1 MLLNFLKKTFRRVST
16 KNFQI
21 KKVAQFLSNFFVV
34 YFKYFK
40 NKINLGENWQ
50 RNASFL
56 FLLLLLP
63 FQSFSNFYGVELE
76 NGGDMNLENLIKN
89 LEAKVIGETNLDILD
104 ITYNSKKVKKG
115 SLFVC
120 LCGENSDG
128 HDFAKD
134 AERNGA
140 AAILCEKQVQ
150 VNIPQIVV
158 SSTRKALSK
167 VFSCF
172 YDNPQNKLKI
182 IGLTGTNGK
191 TTTSFL
197 IKSILEE
204 SGKKVGLIGTQGAFI
219 GKQFFQTRLTTP
231 DPQLLFKL
239 LKQMVDFGVEYVVME
254 VSAHALAL
262 DKTEGIV
269 FEVGVLTNLTQDH
282 LDFFE
287 TMENYKR
294 AKFKLFEGNKI
305 KSAVLNFD
313 DEFGRKLAETITVPF
328 LSYSLNN
335 PSDVFAA
342 KIGNKNGKN
351 KFIVNIL
358 DNVFDVESNLIGE
371 FNIYNSLAAASVAA
385 MLGCSTKQIKNGLER
400 LLGVEG
406 RLNRFN
412 LSNGV
417 VAFIDFAHT
426 PDGIEQALNAIRELK
441 FKQIITVFGCSG
453 NRDKDKRHKMGQ
465 IAEKLSDYVVLTTDN
480 PRFENPELI
489 LDDIEIGMEKTAHT
503 RFVSREQAIEFA
515 LTLAK
520 KGDCVAIL
528 GKGAETYQ
536 DINGVNVPYSD
547 FEVVKNFNENLHR
560 EFFEKNLKA

>member
-1 MLLNFLKKTFRRVST
+1 MLLNFLKKTSRRVST

-21 KKVAQFLSNFFVV
+21 KKVAQILSNFFVV

-115 SLFVC
+115 YLFVC

-150 VNIPQIVV
+150 VNIPQIIV

-219 GKQFFQTRLTTP
+219 GKQFFQTGLTTP

-239 LKQMVDFGVEYVVME
+239 LKQMVNFGVEYVVME

>member
-1 MLLNFLKKTFRRVST
+1 MLLNFLKKTSRRVST

-21 KKVAQFLSNFFVV
+21 KKVAQILSNFFVV
-34 YFKYFK
+34 YFKCFK

-219 GKQFFQTRLTTP
+219 GKQFFQTGLTTP

-282 LDFFE
+282 LDFFK
-287 TMENYKR
+287 TMENYKH
-294 AKFKLFEGNKI
+294 AKLKLFERNKI

-313 DEFGRKLAETITVPF
+313 DEFGRELAETITVPF

-385 MLGCSTKQIKNGLER
+385 MLGCSTKQIKNGLEK

>member
-1 MLLNFLKKTFRRVST
+1 MLLNFLKKTSRRVST

-21 KKVAQFLSNFFVV
+21 KKVAQILSNFFVV

-204 SGKKVGLIGTQGAFI
+204 RGRKVGLIGTQGAFI
-219 GKQFFQTRLTTP
+219 GKQFFQTGLTTP

-282 LDFFE
+282 LDFFK

-313 DEFGRKLAETITVPF
+313 DEFGRKLGETITVPF

-385 MLGCSTKQIKNGLER
+385 MLGCSTKQIKNGLEK

>member
-1 MLLNFLKKTFRRVST
+1 MLLNFLKKTLRRVST

-21 KKVAQFLSNFFVV
+21 KKVAQILSNFFVV

-76 NGGDMNLENLIKN
+76 NGGDMKLEKLIENLDAN
-89 LEAKVIGETNLDILD
+89 VVGETDHEIFD
-104 ITYNSKKVKKG
+104 ITYNSKEVTKG

-120 LCGENSDG
+120 IRGENSDG

-134 AERNGA
+134 AEKNGA

-172 YDNPQNKLKI
+172 YDNPQKKLKI

-219 GKQFFQTRLTTP
+219 GKQFFQTGLTTP
-231 DPQLLFKL
+231 DPQFLFKL
-239 LKQMVDFGVEYVVME
+239 LKEMVDFGVEYVVME
-254 VSAHALAL
+254 VSAHALSL

-282 LDFFE
+282 LDFFK
-287 TMENYKR
+287 TMENYKH
-294 AKFKLFEGNKI
+294 AKLKLFERNKI

-313 DEFGRKLAETITVPF
+313 DEFGRELGETIDVPF

-385 MLGCSTKQIKNGLER
+385 MLGCSTKQIKNGLEK
-400 LLGVEG
+400 LFGVEG

-426 PDGIEQALNAIRELK
+426 PDGIEKALNAIRELK

-489 LDDIEIGMEKTAHT
+489 LDDIEIGMQKTAHT

-536 DINGVNVPYSD
+536 DINAIHVPYND
-547 FEVVKNFNENLHR
+547 FEVVKNFDDNLRR
-560 EFFEKNLKA
+560 EFFENNLKA

>member
-1 MLLNFLKKTFRRVST
+1 MLLNFLKKTSRRVST

-21 KKVAQFLSNFFVV
+21 KKVAQILSNFFVV

-219 GKQFFQTRLTTP
+219 GKQFFQTGLTTP

-282 LDFFE
+282 LDFFK
-287 TMENYKR
+287 TMENYQR
-294 AKFKLFEGNKI
+294 AKLKLFEGNKI

-385 MLGCSTKQIKNGLER
+385 MLGCSTKQIKNGLEK

-426 PDGIEQALNAIRELK
+426 PDGIEKALNAIRELK

>member
-1 MLLNFLKKTFRRVST
+1 MLLNFLKKTLRRVST

-21 KKVAQFLSNFFVV
+21 KKVAQILSNFFVV

-76 NGGDMNLENLIKN
+76 NGGDMNLEKLIENLD
-89 LEAKVIGETNLDILD
+89 AKVIGETNLDILD

-219 GKQFFQTRLTTP
+219 GKQFFQTGLTTP

-282 LDFFE
+282 LDFFK

-313 DEFGRKLAETITVPF
+313 DEFGRKLAEIITVPF

-385 MLGCSTKQIKNGLER
+385 MLGCSTKQIKNGLEK

-426 PDGIEQALNAIRELK
+426 PDGIEKALNAIRELK

>member
-1 MLLNFLKKTFRRVST
+1 M
-16 KNFQI
+16 
-21 KKVAQFLSNFFVV
+21 SNFFVV

-76 NGGDMNLENLIKN
+76 NGGDMKLEKLIENLDAN
-89 LEAKVIGETNLDILD
+89 VVGETDHEIFD
-104 ITYNSKKVKKG
+104 ITYNSKEVTKG

-120 LCGENSDG
+120 IRGENSDG

-134 AERNGA
+134 AEKNGA

-172 YDNPQNKLKI
+172 YDNPQKKLKI

-219 GKQFFQTRLTTP
+219 GKQFFQTGLTTP
-231 DPQLLFKL
+231 DPQFLFKL
-239 LKQMVDFGVEYVVME
+239 LKEMVDFGVEYVVME
-254 VSAHALAL
+254 VSAHALSL

-282 LDFFE
+282 LDFFK
-287 TMENYKR
+287 TMENYKH
-294 AKFKLFEGNKI
+294 AKLKLFERNKI

-313 DEFGRKLAETITVPF
+313 DEFGRELGETIDVPF

-385 MLGCSTKQIKNGLER
+385 MLGCSTKQIKNGLEK
-400 LLGVEG
+400 LFGVEG

-426 PDGIEQALNAIRELK
+426 PDGIEKALNAIRELK

-489 LDDIEIGMEKTAHT
+489 LDDIEIGMQKTAHT

-536 DINGVNVPYSD
+536 DINAIHVPYND
-547 FEVVKNFNENLHR
+547 FEVVKNFDDNLRR
-560 EFFEKNLKA
+560 EFFENNLKA

>member
-1 MLLNFLKKTFRRVST
+1 MLLNFLKKTSRRVST

-21 KKVAQFLSNFFVV
+21 KKVAQILSNFFVV

-140 AAILCEKQVQ
+140 AAILCEKTLQVK
-150 VNIPQIVV
+150 IPQIIV

-172 YDNPQNKLKI
+172 YDNPQKKLKI

-219 GKQFFQTRLTTP
+219 GKQFFQTGLTTP

-282 LDFFE
+282 LDFFK

-385 MLGCSTKQIKNGLER
+385 MLGCSTKQIKNGLEK

-426 PDGIEQALNAIRELK
+426 PDGIEKALNAIRELK

>member
-1 MLLNFLKKTFRRVST
+1 MLLNFLKKTSRRVST

-21 KKVAQFLSNFFVV
+21 KKVAQILSNFFVV

-150 VNIPQIVV
+150 VNIPQIIV

-219 GKQFFQTRLTTP
+219 GKQFFQTGLTTP

-262 DKTEGIV
+262 DKTEGII

-282 LDFFE
+282 LDFFK

-313 DEFGRKLAETITVPF
+313 DEFGRKLGETITVPF

-385 MLGCSTKQIKNGLER
+385 MLGCSTKQIKNGLEK

>member
-1 MLLNFLKKTFRRVST
+1 MLLNFLKKTSRRVST

-21 KKVAQFLSNFFVV
+21 KKIAQILSNFFVV

-63 FQSFSNFYGVELE
+63 FQSFSNFYGVEFE

-150 VNIPQIVV
+150 VNIPQIIV

-219 GKQFFQTRLTTP
+219 GKQFFQTGLTTP

-282 LDFFE
+282 LDFFK

-385 MLGCSTKQIKNGLER
+385 MLGCSTKQIKNGLEK

>member
-1 MLLNFLKKTFRRVST
+1 MLLNFLKKTSRRVST

-21 KKVAQFLSNFFVV
+21 KKVAQILSNFFVV

-76 NGGDMNLENLIKN
+76 NGGDMKLEKLIENLDAN
-89 LEAKVIGETNLDILD
+89 VVGETDHEIFD
-104 ITYNSKKVKKG
+104 ITYNSKEVTKG

-120 LCGENSDG
+120 IRGENSDG

-134 AERNGA
+134 AEKNGA

-204 SGKKVGLIGTQGAFI
+204 SGKKVGLVGTQGAFI
-219 GKQFFQTRLTTP
+219 GKQFFQTGLTTP
-231 DPQLLFKL
+231 DPQFLFKL

-254 VSAHALAL
+254 VSAHALSL

-282 LDFFE
+282 LDFFK
-287 TMENYKR
+287 TMENYKH
-294 AKFKLFEGNKI
+294 AKLKLFERNKI

-313 DEFGRKLAETITVPF
+313 DEFGRELGESIDVPF

-342 KIGNKNGKN
+342 KVGNKNGKN

-371 FNIYNSLAAASVAA
+371 FNIYNSLAATSVAA
-385 MLGCSTKQIKNGLER
+385 MLGCSPKQIKSGLEK
-400 LLGVEG
+400 LSGVEG

-426 PDGIEQALNAIRELK
+426 PDGIEKALNAIRELK

-536 DINGVNVPYSD
+536 DINAVHVPYND
-547 FEVVKNFNENLHR
+547 FEVVKNFDDNLRR
-560 EFFEKNLKA
+560 EFFENNLKA

>member
-21 KKVAQFLSNFFVV
+21 KKVARILSNFFVV

-150 VNIPQIVV
+150 VNIPQIIV

-219 GKQFFQTRLTTP
+219 GKQFFQTGLTTP

-282 LDFFE
+282 LDFFK
-287 TMENYKR
+287 TMENYQR
-294 AKFKLFEGNKI
+294 AKFKLFEENKI

-342 KIGNKNGKN
+342 KIGNRNGKN

-371 FNIYNSLAAASVAA
+371 FNIYNSLAAASIAA
-385 MLGCSTKQIKNGLER
+385 MLGCSTKQIKNGLEK

-426 PDGIEQALNAIRELK
+426 PDGIEKALNAIRELK

-547 FEVVKNFNENLHR
+547 FEVVKNFNENLHC

>member
-1 MLLNFLKKTFRRVST
+1 MLLNFLKKTSRRVST

-21 KKVAQFLSNFFVV
+21 KKVAQILSNFFVV

-63 FQSFSNFYGVELE
+63 FQSFSNFYGVEFE

-150 VNIPQIVV
+150 VNIPQIIV

-204 SGKKVGLIGTQGAFI
+204 SGEKVGLIGTQGAFI
-219 GKQFFQTRLTTP
+219 GKQFFQTGLTTP

-385 MLGCSTKQIKNGLER
+385 MLGCSTKQIKNGLEK

-536 DINGVNVPYSD
+536 DINGVHVPYSD

>member
-1 MLLNFLKKTFRRVST
+1 MLLNFLKKTSRRVST

-21 KKVAQFLSNFFVV
+21 KKVAQILSKFFVV

-63 FQSFSNFYGVELE
+63 FQSFSNFYGVELK

-150 VNIPQIVV
+150 VNIPQIIV

-219 GKQFFQTRLTTP
+219 GKQFFQTGLTTP

-282 LDFFE
+282 LDFFK

>member
-1 MLLNFLKKTFRRVST
+1 MLLNFLKKTSRRVST

-21 KKVAQFLSNFFVV
+21 KKVAQILSNFFVV

-89 LEAKVIGETNLDILD
+89 LEAKVIGETNIDILD

-150 VNIPQIVV
+150 VKIPQIIV

-219 GKQFFQTRLTTP
+219 GKQFFQTGLTTP

-282 LDFFE
+282 LDFFK
-287 TMENYKR
+287 TMENYQR
-294 AKFKLFEGNKI
+294 AKFKLFEENKI

-385 MLGCSTKQIKNGLER
+385 MLGCSTKQIKNGLEK

>member
-16 KNFQI
+16 KSFQI
-21 KKVAQFLSNFFVV
+21 KKVAQILSNFFVV

-63 FQSFSNFYGVELE
+63 FQSFSNFYGVELG

-219 GKQFFQTRLTTP
+219 GKQFFQTGLTTP

-282 LDFFE
+282 LDFFK

-385 MLGCSTKQIKNGLER
+385 MLGCSTKQIKNGLEK

-426 PDGIEQALNAIRELK
+426 PDGIEKALNAIRELK

-560 EFFEKNLKA
+560 EFFEKKLKA

>member
-89 LEAKVIGETNLDILD
+89 LEAKVVGRTNLDILD

-150 VNIPQIVV
+150 VNIPQIIV

-219 GKQFFQTRLTTP
+219 GKQFFQTGLTTP

-536 DINGVNVPYSD
+536 NINGVNVPYSD

>member
-16 KNFQI
+16 KSFQI
-21 KKVAQFLSNFFVV
+21 KKVAQILSNFFVV

-63 FQSFSNFYGVELE
+63 FQSFSNFYGVELG

-150 VNIPQIVV
+150 VNIPQIIVL
-158 SSTRKALSK
+158 STRKALSK

-385 MLGCSTKQIKNGLER
+385 MLGCSTKQIKNGLEK

>member
-1 MLLNFLKKTFRRVST
+1 MLLNFLKKTLRRVST

-21 KKVAQFLSNFFVV
+21 KKVAQILSNFFVV

-134 AERNGA
+134 AEKNGA

-219 GKQFFQTRLTTP
+219 GKQFFQTGLTTP
-231 DPQLLFKL
+231 DPQFLFKL

-254 VSAHALAL
+254 VSAHALSL

-282 LDFFE
+282 LDFFK

-385 MLGCSTKQIKNGLER
+385 MLGCSTKQIKNGLEK
-400 LLGVEG
+400 LFGVEG

-412 LSNGV
+412 LSNGA

-426 PDGIEQALNAIRELK
+426 PDGIEKALNAIRELK

>member
-1 MLLNFLKKTFRRVST
+1 MLLNFLKKTSRRVST

-21 KKVAQFLSNFFVV
+21 KKVAQILSNFFVV

-63 FQSFSNFYGVELE
+63 FQSFSNFYGVELG

-219 GKQFFQTRLTTP
+219 GKQFFQTGLTTP

-239 LKQMVDFGVEYVVME
+239 FKQMVDFGVEYVVME

-282 LDFFE
+282 LDFFK

-385 MLGCSTKQIKNGLER
+385 MLGCSTKQIKNGLEK
-400 LLGVEG
+400 LFGVEG

-426 PDGIEQALNAIRELK
+426 PDGIEKALNAIRELK

-536 DINGVNVPYSD
+536 DINAVHVPYND
-547 FEVVKNFNENLHR
+547 FEVVKNFDDNLRR
-560 EFFEKNLKA
+560 EFFENNLKA

>member
-21 KKVAQFLSNFFVV
+21 KKVAQILSNFFVV

-150 VNIPQIVV
+150 VNIPQIIV

-219 GKQFFQTRLTTP
+219 GKQFFQTGLTTP

-282 LDFFE
+282 LDFFK

-465 IAEKLSDYVVLTTDN
+465 IAERLSDYVVLTTDN

>member
-1 MLLNFLKKTFRRVST
+1 MLLNFLKKTLRRVST

-21 KKVAQFLSNFFVV
+21 KKVAQILSNFFVV

-104 ITYNSKKVKKG
+104 ITYNSKEVKKG

-219 GKQFFQTRLTTP
+219 GKQFFQTGLTTP

-239 LKQMVDFGVEYVVME
+239 LIQMVDFGVEYVVME
-254 VSAHALAL
+254 VSAHALSL

-282 LDFFE
+282 LDFFK
-287 TMENYKR
+287 TMENYQR

-313 DEFGRKLAETITVPF
+313 DEFGRELGETIDVPF

-385 MLGCSTKQIKNGLER
+385 MLGCSTKQIKNGLEK
-400 LLGVEG
+400 LFGVEG

-426 PDGIEQALNAIRELK
+426 PDGIEKALNAIRELK

-489 LDDIEIGMEKTAHT
+489 LDDIEIGMKKTAHT
-503 RFVSREQAIEFA
+503 RFVSREQAVEFA

-520 KGDCVAIL
+520 KSDCVAIL

>member
-89 LEAKVIGETNLDILD
+89 LEAKVVGRTNLDILD

-120 LCGENSDG
+120 LCGENSNG

-172 YDNPQNKLKI
+172 YDNPQKKLKI

-219 GKQFFQTRLTTP
+219 GKQFFQTGLTTP

-282 LDFFE
+282 LDFFK

-385 MLGCSTKQIKNGLER
+385 MLGCSTKQIKNGLEK
-400 LLGVEG
+400 LFGVEG

-426 PDGIEQALNAIRELK
+426 PDGIEKALNAIRELK

>member
-1 MLLNFLKKTFRRVST
+1 MLLNFLKKTSRRVST

-21 KKVAQFLSNFFVV
+21 KKVAQILSNFFVV

-219 GKQFFQTRLTTP
+219 GKQFFQTGLTTP

-262 DKTEGIV
+262 DKTEGII

-282 LDFFE
+282 LDFFK

-294 AKFKLFEGNKI
+294 TKFKLFEGNKI

-385 MLGCSTKQIKNGLER
+385 MLGCSTKQIKNGLEK

>member
-1 MLLNFLKKTFRRVST
+1 MLLNFLKKTSRRVST

-21 KKVAQFLSNFFVV
+21 KKVAQILSNFFVV
-34 YFKYFK
+34 YFKCFK

-63 FQSFSNFYGVELE
+63 FQSFSNFYGVELG

-204 SGKKVGLIGTQGAFI
+204 SGEKVGLIGTQGAFI
-219 GKQFFQTRLTTP
+219 GKQFFQTGLTTP
-231 DPQLLFKL
+231 DPQFLFKL

-282 LDFFE
+282 LDFFK

-313 DEFGRKLAETITVPF
+313 DEFGRELGETITVPF

-385 MLGCSTKQIKNGLER
+385 MLGCSTKQIKNGLEKFF
-400 LLGVEG
+400 GVEG

-426 PDGIEQALNAIRELK
+426 PDGIEKALNAIRELK

-536 DINGVNVPYSD
+536 DINAVHVPYND
-547 FEVVKNFNENLHR
+547 FEVVKNFDDNLRR
-560 EFFEKNLKA
+560 EFFENNLKA

>member
-1 MLLNFLKKTFRRVST
+1 MK
-16 KNFQI
+16 
-21 KKVAQFLSNFFVV
+21 V

-219 GKQFFQTRLTTP
+219 GKQFFQTGLTTP

-282 LDFFE
+282 LDFFK

-313 DEFGRKLAETITVPF
+313 DEFGSKLAETITVPF

-385 MLGCSTKQIKNGLER
+385 MLGCSTKQIKNGLEK

>member
-1 MLLNFLKKTFRRVST
+1 MLLNFLKKTLRRVST

-21 KKVAQFLSNFFVV
+21 KKVAQILSNFFVV

-76 NGGDMNLENLIKN
+76 NGGDMKLEKLIENLDAN
-89 LEAKVIGETNLDILD
+89 VVGETDHEIFD
-104 ITYNSKKVKKG
+104 ITYNSKEVTKG

-120 LCGENSDG
+120 IRGENSDG

-134 AERNGA
+134 AEKNGA

-204 SGKKVGLIGTQGAFI
+204 SGKKVGLVGTQGAFI
-219 GKQFFQTRLTTP
+219 GKQFFQTGLTTP
-231 DPQLLFKL
+231 DPQFLFKL

-254 VSAHALAL
+254 VSAHALSL

-282 LDFFE
+282 LDFFK
-287 TMENYKR
+287 TMENYKH
-294 AKFKLFEGNKI
+294 AKLKLFERNKI

-313 DEFGRKLAETITVPF
+313 DEFGRELGETIDVPF

-371 FNIYNSLAAASVAA
+371 FNIYNSLAATSVAA
-385 MLGCSTKQIKNGLER
+385 MLGCSPKQIKSGLEK
-400 LLGVEG
+400 LSGVEG

-426 PDGIEQALNAIRELK
+426 PDGIEKALNAIRELK

-536 DINGVNVPYSD
+536 DINAVHVPYND
-547 FEVVKNFNENLHR
+547 FEVVKNFDDNLRR
-560 EFFEKNLKA
+560 EFFENNLKA

>member
-1 MLLNFLKKTFRRVST
+1 MLLNFLKKTSRRVST

-21 KKVAQFLSNFFVV
+21 KKVAQILSNFFVV

-150 VNIPQIVV
+150 VNIPQIIV

-219 GKQFFQTRLTTP
+219 GKQFFQTGLTTP

-282 LDFFE
+282 LDFFK

-385 MLGCSTKQIKNGLER
+385 MLGCSTKQIKNGLEK

-536 DINGVNVPYSD
+536 DINAVHVPYSD

>member
-1 MLLNFLKKTFRRVST
+1 M
-16 KNFQI
+16 
-21 KKVAQFLSNFFVV
+21 SNFFVV

-76 NGGDMNLENLIKN
+76 NGGDMKLEKLIENLDANVVGKTDHEIF
-89 LEAKVIGETNLDILD
+89 D
-104 ITYNSKKVKKG
+104 ITYNSKEVTKG

-120 LCGENSDG
+120 IRGENSDG

-134 AERNGA
+134 AEKNGA

-219 GKQFFQTRLTTP
+219 GKQFFQTGLTTP
-231 DPQLLFKL
+231 DPQFLFKL

-254 VSAHALAL
+254 VSAHALSL

-287 TMENYKR
+287 TMENYQR

-385 MLGCSTKQIKNGLER
+385 MLGCSTKQIKNGLEK

-426 PDGIEQALNAIRELK
+426 PDGIEKALNAIRELK

>member
-1 MLLNFLKKTFRRVST
+1 MLLNFLKKTSRRVST

-21 KKVAQFLSNFFVV
+21 KKVAQILSNFFVV

-40 NKINLGENWQ
+40 NKINLGGNWQ

-115 SLFVC
+115 YLFVC

-219 GKQFFQTRLTTP
+219 GKQFFQTGLTTP

-282 LDFFE
+282 LDFFK

-294 AKFKLFEGNKI
+294 AKLKLFEGNKI

-313 DEFGRKLAETITVPF
+313 DEFGSKLAETITVPF

-385 MLGCSTKQIKNGLER
+385 MLGCSTKQIKNGLEK

-547 FEVVKNFNENLHR
+547 FEVVKNFNENLHC

>member
-1 MLLNFLKKTFRRVST
+1 MLLNFLKKTLRRVST

-21 KKVAQFLSNFFVV
+21 KKVAQILSNFFVV
-34 YFKYFK
+34 YFKCFK

-219 GKQFFQTRLTTP
+219 GKQFFQTGLTTP

-282 LDFFE
+282 LDFFK
-287 TMENYKR
+287 TMENYQR
-294 AKFKLFEGNKI
+294 AKFKLFEWNKI

-342 KIGNKNGKN
+342 KIGNRNGKN

-385 MLGCSTKQIKNGLER
+385 MLGCSTKQIKNGLEK

-426 PDGIEQALNAIRELK
+426 PDGIEKALNAIRELK

>member
-1 MLLNFLKKTFRRVST
+1 MLLNFLKKTLRRVST

-21 KKVAQFLSNFFVV
+21 KKVAQILSKFFVV

-76 NGGDMNLENLIKN
+76 NGGDMKLENLIKN
-89 LEAKVIGETNLDILD
+89 LEAKVIGETNLDILN
-104 ITYNSKKVKKG
+104 ITYNSKEVTKG

-120 LCGENSDG
+120 IRGENSDG

-134 AERNGA
+134 AEKNGA

-219 GKQFFQTRLTTP
+219 GKQFFQTGLTTP
-231 DPQLLFKL
+231 DPQFLFKL

-254 VSAHALAL
+254 VSAHALSL

-282 LDFFE
+282 LDFFK
-287 TMENYKR
+287 TMENYKH
-294 AKFKLFEGNKI
+294 AKLKLFERNKI

-313 DEFGRKLAETITVPF
+313 DEFGRELGESIDVPF

-342 KIGNKNGKN
+342 KVGNKNGKN
-351 KFIVNIL
+351 KFIVNLL

-371 FNIYNSLAAASVAA
+371 FNIYNSLAATSVAA
-385 MLGCSTKQIKNGLER
+385 MLGCSPKQIKSGLEK
-400 LLGVEG
+400 LFGVEG

-426 PDGIEQALNAIRELK
+426 PDGIEKALNAIRELK

-536 DINGVNVPYSD
+536 DINAVHVPYND
-547 FEVVKNFNENLHR
+547 FEVVKNFDDNLRR
-560 EFFEKNLKA
+560 EFFENNLKA

>member
-1 MLLNFLKKTFRRVST
+1 MLLNFLKKTLRRVST

-21 KKVAQFLSNFFVV
+21 KKVAQILSNFFVV

-219 GKQFFQTRLTTP
+219 GKQFFQTGLTTP

-282 LDFFE
+282 LDFFK

-385 MLGCSTKQIKNGLER
+385 MLGCSTKQIKNGLEK

>member
-1 MLLNFLKKTFRRVST
+1 MLLNFLKKTSRRVST

-21 KKVAQFLSNFFVV
+21 KKVAQILSKFFVV

-63 FQSFSNFYGVELE
+63 FQSFSNFYGVELG

-219 GKQFFQTRLTTP
+219 GKQFFQTGLTTP

-282 LDFFE
+282 LDFFK

-294 AKFKLFEGNKI
+294 AKFKLYEGNKI
-305 KSAVLNFD
+305 KRAVLNFD

-385 MLGCSTKQIKNGLER
+385 MLGCSTKQIKNGLEK
-400 LLGVEG
+400 LFGVEG

-489 LDDIEIGMEKTAHT
+489 LDDIEIGMKKTAHT

-547 FEVVKNFNENLHR
+547 FELVKNFNENLHR

>member
-1 MLLNFLKKTFRRVST
+1 MLLNFLKKTSRRVST

-21 KKVAQFLSNFFVV
+21 KKVAQILSNFFVV

-63 FQSFSNFYGVELE
+63 FQSFSNFYGVEFE

-219 GKQFFQTRLTTP
+219 GKQFFQTGLTTP

-385 MLGCSTKQIKNGLER
+385 MLGCSTKQIKNGLEK

>member
-1 MLLNFLKKTFRRVST
+1 MLLNFLKKTSRRVST

-21 KKVAQFLSNFFVV
+21 KKVAQILSNFFVV

-56 FLLLLLP
+56 FLLFLLP

-134 AERNGA
+134 AEKNGA

-219 GKQFFQTRLTTP
+219 GKQFFQTGLTTP
-231 DPQLLFKL
+231 DPQFLFKL

-254 VSAHALAL
+254 VSAHALSL

-282 LDFFE
+282 LDFFK
-287 TMENYKR
+287 TMENYQR

-313 DEFGRKLAETITVPF
+313 DEFGSKLAETITVPF

-342 KIGNKNGKN
+342 KIGNRNGKN

-385 MLGCSTKQIKNGLER
+385 MLGCSTKQIKNGLEK

-536 DINGVNVPYSD
+536 DINAVHVPYND
-547 FEVVKNFNENLHR
+547 FEVVKNFDDNLRR
-560 EFFEKNLKA
+560 EFFENNLKA

>member
-1 MLLNFLKKTFRRVST
+1 MK
-16 KNFQI
+16 
-21 KKVAQFLSNFFVV
+21 V

-89 LEAKVIGETNLDILD
+89 LEAKVVGRTNLDILD

-140 AAILCEKQVQ
+140 AAILCEKPLQVK
-150 VNIPQIVV
+150 IPQIIV

-219 GKQFFQTRLTTP
+219 GKQFFQTGLTTP

-282 LDFFE
+282 LDFFK

-313 DEFGRKLAETITVPF
+313 DEFGSKLAETITVPF

-385 MLGCSTKQIKNGLER
+385 MLGCSTKQIKNGLEK
-400 LLGVEG
+400 LFGVEG

-426 PDGIEQALNAIRELK
+426 PDGIEKALNAIRELK

-536 DINGVNVPYSD
+536 DINGVNVPYND
-547 FEVVKNFNENLHR
+547 FEVVKNFNENLHC

>member
-1 MLLNFLKKTFRRVST
+1 MLLNFLKKTLRRVST

-21 KKVAQFLSNFFVV
+21 KKVAQILSNFFVV

-76 NGGDMNLENLIKN
+76 NGGDMKLEKLIENLDAN
-89 LEAKVIGETNLDILD
+89 VVGETDHEIFD
-104 ITYNSKKVKKG
+104 ITYNSKEVTKG

-120 LCGENSDG
+120 IRGENSDG

-134 AERNGA
+134 AEKNGA
-140 AAILCEKQVQ
+140 AAILCERPLQVK
-150 VNIPQIVV
+150 IPQIVV

-219 GKQFFQTRLTTP
+219 GKQFFQTGLTTP
-231 DPQLLFKL
+231 DPQFLFKL

-254 VSAHALAL
+254 VSAHALSL

-282 LDFFE
+282 LDFFK
-287 TMENYKR
+287 TMENYKH
-294 AKFKLFEGNKI
+294 AKLKLFERNKI

-313 DEFGRKLAETITVPF
+313 DEFGRELGESIDVPF

-351 KFIVNIL
+351 KFIVNLL

-385 MLGCSTKQIKNGLER
+385 MLGCSPKQIKNGLEK

-426 PDGIEQALNAIRELK
+426 PDGIEKALNAIRELK

-536 DINGVNVPYSD
+536 DINAVHVPYND
-547 FEVVKNFNENLHR
+547 FEVVKNFDDNLRR
-560 EFFEKNLKA
+560 EFFENNLKA

>member
-1 MLLNFLKKTFRRVST
+1 MLLNFLKKTLRRVST

-21 KKVAQFLSNFFVV
+21 KKVAQILSNFFVV

-76 NGGDMNLENLIKN
+76 NGGDMKLEKLIENLDAN
-89 LEAKVIGETNLDILD
+89 VVGETDHEILD

-172 YDNPQNKLKI
+172 YDNPQKKLKI

-219 GKQFFQTRLTTP
+219 GKQFFQTGLTTP
-231 DPQLLFKL
+231 DPQFLFKL

-282 LDFFE
+282 LDFFK

-313 DEFGRKLAETITVPF
+313 DEFGRELAETITVPF

-385 MLGCSTKQIKNGLER
+385 MLGCSTKQIKNGLEK

>member
-21 KKVAQFLSNFFVV
+21 KKVAQILSNFFVV

-191 TTTSFL
+191 TTTSSL

-219 GKQFFQTRLTTP
+219 GKQFFQTGLTTP

-342 KIGNKNGKN
+342 KNGNKNGKN